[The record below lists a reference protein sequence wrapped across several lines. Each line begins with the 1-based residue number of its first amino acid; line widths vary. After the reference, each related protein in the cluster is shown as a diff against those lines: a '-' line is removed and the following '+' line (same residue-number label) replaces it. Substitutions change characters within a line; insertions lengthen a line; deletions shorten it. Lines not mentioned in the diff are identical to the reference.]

1 MGLNANMVAGVGVL
15 VLGVSLGFPLAELR
29 ETEETTQFQPLPI
42 SMSMAVEAAEVV
54 APGQAI
60 VAQLDID
67 QGRPV
72 YEIHILGPDQSLST
86 VQVDAQDGEVALV
99 VAEEQEQTKQQEHIV
114 QPGQGGAI

>member
-15 VLGVSLGFPLAELR
+15 VLGVSLGFPLAEQSK
-29 ETEETTQFQPLPI
+29 TEESMQVQPLPI

-60 VAQLDID
+60 VAQLDIV

-72 YEIHILGPDQSLST
+72 YEIHILGPDHSMST
-86 VQVDAQDGEVALV
+86 VHVDAQDGEVALV
-99 VAEEQEQTKQQEHIV
+99 VAEEQD
-114 QPGQGGAI
+114 QPSKEEILQSQQGGAI

>member
-1 MGLNANMVAGVGVL
+1 MGLNANMVTGVGVL
-15 VLGVSLGFPLAELR
+15 VLGVSLGFPLAKLS
-29 ETEETTQFQPLPI
+29 ETEERTQFQPLPI

-86 VQVDAQDGEVALV
+86 VQVDAQDGEVAFV
-99 VAEEQEQTKQQEHIV
+99 IGEEQDQPSKEEIV
-114 QPGQGGAI
+114 QSQQGGAI